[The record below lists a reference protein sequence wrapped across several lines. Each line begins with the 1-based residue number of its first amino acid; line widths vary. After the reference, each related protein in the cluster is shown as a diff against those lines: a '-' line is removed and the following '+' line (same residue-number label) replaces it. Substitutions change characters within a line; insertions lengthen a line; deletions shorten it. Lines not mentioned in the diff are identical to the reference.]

1 MITSN
6 KNKFIVFII
15 CALLL
20 VNIVFTSILW
30 FKNTQKHENDIDAPR
45 PDKPNRL
52 SEKLGF
58 DSLQQIKYNANKMA
72 HEAKMDEL
80 KEKEHLAKTALFVLL
95 KSDTASNATI
105 ASFARKAA
113 DCSFEIDTTTY
124 FYFKRLKAIC
134 NPEQLKTLEDIF
146 DHSRFANPPEV
157 NRRNMQVDGNDSAD
171 SNKSSNRFNQNGNHP
186 NVDEFPKGHRPPPPP
201 RDGVE
206 GEQNPGTEF
215 FDGPP
220 PPPHDGKR
228 PSGPPPHQRGDRRRP
243 PPPPHDRPFDEP

>member
-15 CALLL
+15 SALLII
-20 VNIVFTSILW
+20 NIVFTSILW
-30 FKNTQKHENDIDAPR
+30 FKQNHKHENDIDASR
-45 PDKPNRL
+45 SYKPGRL
-52 SEKLGF
+52 SEKLGL
-58 DSLQQIKYNANKMA
+58 DSMQQIKYNANKMA

-80 KEKEHLAKTALFVLL
+80 KEKEHLAKKALFVLL

-113 DCSFEIDTTTY
+113 DCSFDIDTTTY

-134 NPEQLKTLEDIF
+134 NPEQLKKLEDIF

-157 NRRNMQVDGNDSAD
+157 NLRNKPTDENDSAF
-171 SNKSSNRFNQNGNHP
+171 SNKETDRFNQSGNHP
-186 NVDEFPKGHRPPPPP
+186 NEDEFPRGHRPPPTP

-206 GEQNPGTEF
+206 DEQNPGSEF

-220 PPPHDGKR
+220 PPPRGDR
-228 PSGPPPHQRGDRRRP
+228 PPGPPSHPRGDRRRP

>member
-15 CALLL
+15 SALLI

-30 FKNTQKHENDIDAPR
+30 FKQNPKLENVIDSPR
-45 PDKPNRL
+45 PYKPGRL
-52 SEKLGF
+52 SEKLGL
-58 DSLQQIKYNANKMA
+58 DSMQQIKYNANKMA
-72 HEAKMDEL
+72 HESKIEEL

-105 ASFARKAA
+105 ANFARKAA
-113 DCSFEIDTTTY
+113 DCSFEIDTATY

-134 NPEQLKTLEDIF
+134 NSEQLKKLEDIF
-146 DHSRFANPPEV
+146 DHSRFANPQEI
-157 NRRNMQVDGNDSAD
+157 NRRNKSIDGNDSVD
-171 SNKSSNRFNQNGNHP
+171 SNKESDRFNQKGNHS
-186 NVDEFPKGHRPPPPP
+186 NEDEFPRGHRPPPPP

-206 GEQNPGTEF
+206 DDHHHDPDF

-220 PPPHDGKR
+220 PPPRGDR
-228 PSGPPPHQRGDRRRP
+228 PPGPPPHRRGDRRP
-243 PPPPHDRPFDEP
+243 PPPPHERPYDEP

>member
-15 CALLL
+15 SALLI

-30 FKNTQKHENDIDAPR
+30 FKQNPKNENDVDAPR
-45 PDKPNRL
+45 PYKPGRL
-52 SEKLGF
+52 SEKLGL

-80 KEKEHLAKTALFVLL
+80 KDKEHLAKKALFVLL

-134 NPEQLKTLEDIF
+134 NPEQLKKLEDIF
-146 DHSRFANPPEV
+146 DHSRFANPPEI
-157 NRRNMQVDGNDSAD
+157 NRRNKPRDGNDSAD
-171 SNKSSNRFNQNGNHP
+171 SNKETDRFNQNGNHP
-186 NVDEFPKGHRPPPPP
+186 NEDEFPRGHRPPPPP
-201 RDGVE
+201 RNGAE
-206 GEQNPGTEF
+206 GDHQPDPDFLDE
-215 FDGPP
+215 PP

-228 PSGPPPHQRGDRRRP
+228 PPGTPPHPEGDRRRP

>member
-15 CALLL
+15 SALLI

-30 FKNTQKHENDIDAPR
+30 FKQNPKLENDIDSPR
-45 PDKPNRL
+45 PYSPGRL
-52 SEKLGF
+52 SEKLGL

-80 KEKEHLAKTALFVLL
+80 KEKEHLAKKALFLLL

-124 FYFKRLKAIC
+124 FYFKSLKAIC
-134 NPEQLKTLEDIF
+134 NPEQLKKLEDIF
-146 DHSRFANPPEV
+146 DHSRFSYPPEF
-157 NRRNMQVDGNDSAD
+157 NRRNKPIDKNDSAA
-171 SNKSSNRFNQNGNHP
+171 SNKETDPLNQNGNHQ
-186 NVDEFPKGHRPPPPP
+186 NEDEFPRGHRPPPPP

-206 GEQNPGTEF
+206 GDHHPDPDF

-220 PPPHDGKR
+220 PPPKGDHPPGH
-228 PSGPPPHQRGDRRRP
+228 PPHRKGDRRP

>member
-15 CALLL
+15 SALLII
-20 VNIVFTSILW
+20 NIVFTSILW
-30 FKNTQKHENDIDAPR
+30 FKQNHKHENDIDASR
-45 PDKPNRL
+45 SYKPGRL
-52 SEKLGF
+52 SEKLGL
-58 DSLQQIKYNANKMA
+58 DSMQQIKYNANKMA

-80 KEKEHLAKTALFVLL
+80 KEKEHLAKKALFVLL

-134 NPEQLKTLEDIF
+134 NPEQLKKLEDIF
-146 DHSRFANPPEV
+146 DHSRFANPPEI
-157 NRRNMQVDGNDSAD
+157 NCRNKPGDVNDSANSIKESD
-171 SNKSSNRFNQNGNHP
+171 RFNQNGRHP
-186 NVDEFPKGHRPPPPP
+186 NEDEFPRGQRPPPPP

-206 GEQNPGTEF
+206 DDQHPDPDF

-220 PPPHDGKR
+220 PPPHDSKR
-228 PSGPPPHQRGDRRRP
+228 PPGPPHPRGDRRRP
-243 PPPPHDRPFDEP
+243 PPPPHERPYDEP